1 MKKIKVVLYL
11 SENTIKFADE
21 KANKQNITRETYL
34 TSKIENEVFREYIEG
49 KFEPVSKYK
58 NKKVVK
64 KHGKQKNSSLQYGQN
79 RFRKC

>member
-1 MKKIKVVLYL
+1 MKKIEQVLYF
-11 SENTIKFADE
+11 SENTMKYATE
-21 KANKQNITRETYL
+21 KAKKQGIDVTTYL

-49 KFEPVSKYK
+49 KFEPIPKYK

-64 KHGKQKNSSLQYGQN
+64 KHGKQKNRPLQYGQD